1 MTATR
6 AIATT
11 ISGGSFLIT
20 DIGPESVFTP
30 EDFSDEQ
37 RQIAQTTIDF
47 AEGEILLR
55 AKEIEE
61 KKFDVTR
68 GLLRKA
74 GELGL
79 LSVDIPEQYGGL
91 EMDKVTSALISDCI
105 SVLGSFS
112 VAFGAHVGIGTLPL
126 LWYGTPQQK
135 QRYLPKLATGE
146 WIAAYALSESSSGSD
161 AMNIRTQA
169 KLSPDGKCYVLNGEK
184 MWISNAGMAS
194 LFTVFAKIDGEKFSA
209 FLIEAGTPGLS
220 VGAEEHKLGIRGSS
234 TCPLVLS
241 DCVVPLENLLG
252 AVGEG
257 HRIAFNVLNVGRYKL
272 GASAVGAARY
282 VFRNGVGFAK
292 QRIAFGKPITEFG
305 LVQEKIADSAA
316 GIYAAEA
323 AVYRTVGAIDAALAG
338 LDKSAQNL
346 SLDVQKGIE
355 EYVIECS
362 ILKVW
367 CSEML
372 ETVVDHMLQLHGGYG
387 YVEEYSAERSYRDS
401 RINTI
406 FEGTNEINR
415 LIITGHTLK
424 RALAGRLA
432 LLPAIKKMMEEVM
445 AGPASGPREGGELAG
460 QRHLLANAKKLALLS
475 AGAASQKY
483 GTDLAEQQEVMGA
496 LADIIAEIYVLESS
510 LLRTEKMTPCK
521 SMAVKLTKYNAAR
534 SFRVIETSAQ
544 RVIGAVAE
552 GDNLRVQTAIFRRL
566 AKHEPVNTVALG
578 RQIAS
583 AMTAAGRFAL

>member
-1 MTATR
+1 
-6 AIATT
+6 
-11 ISGGSFLIT
+11 
-20 DIGPESVFTP
+20 
-30 EDFSDEQ
+30 
-37 RQIAQTTIDF
+37 
-47 AEGEILLR
+47 
-55 AKEIEE
+55 
-61 KKFDVTR
+61 
-68 GLLRKA
+68 
-74 GELGL
+74 
-79 LSVDIPEQYGGL
+79 
-91 EMDKVTSALISDCI
+91 
-105 SVLGSFS
+105 
-112 VAFGAHVGIGTLPL
+112 
-126 LWYGTPQQK
+126 
-135 QRYLPKLATGE
+135 
-146 WIAAYALSESSSGSD
+146 
-161 AMNIRTQA
+161 
-169 KLSPDGKCYVLNGEK
+169 
-184 MWISNAGMAS
+184 
-194 LFTVFAKIDGEKFSA
+194 
-209 FLIEAGTPGLS
+209 
-220 VGAEEHKLGIRGSS
+220 
-234 TCPLVLS
+234 LVLS

-445 AGPASGPREGGELAG
+445 FWRMRRNSPCCLPGLPPR
-460 QRHLLANAKKLALLS
+460 NTVPIS
-475 AGAASQKY
+475 PS
-483 GTDLAEQQEVMGA
+483 
-496 LADIIAEIYVLESS
+496 
-510 LLRTEKMTPCK
+510 
-521 SMAVKLTKYNAAR
+521 N
-534 SFRVIETSAQ
+534 
-544 RVIGAVAE
+544 
-552 GDNLRVQTAIFRRL
+552 RRL
-566 AKHEPVNTVALG
+566 WVRWLILLP
-578 RQIAS
+578 
-583 AMTAAGRFAL
+583 RFTSWSPRCCERKR